1 MADIGYITLVLGF
14 FVSICTAVALFWG
27 QMRQNWKLTATAQ
40 IGVFA
45 VFGLVSLSSI
55 VLIYALMT
63 HDFQLEYVA
72 SYTSRGMSWPYLFSA
87 FWAGNAGSLLL
98 WGWLVTFFTAVMVL
112 WRRKSTKELLPYASS
127 VAMLISAFFLLLL
140 VFIVNPFA
148 KLSVVPADGNGL
160 NPLLQNPGMIFHPP
174 ALLAGF
180 AALTFPFAFAMAP
193 LIAKRKDRDW
203 LVDLRR
209 WTLIAWI
216 FLSIGN
222 VLGAWWAYVELGW
235 GGYWGWDP
243 VENMSFI
250 PWVVTTALLH
260 SIILQRTK
268 GGNRTWTIGLA
279 IVAFNLAI
287 LATFITRTDVLS
299 SVHAF
304 NNTGIGPALLGFIAL
319 CLIIPLALLFSR
331 RNLLKGD
338 RKPSPILSKE
348 NGFQAINIIFIVA
361 SAIVL
366 IATLAPLITQLA
378 NGSKANLSPS
388 FYNIVIGPIF
398 LVIILLI
405 GICTLIGWRHEAA
418 LTLLRRLGLPLI
430 IAFIL
435 GITLVLTT
443 SIAGWAAVSFALCTF
458 AACTI
463 LIESYRMIKARSQ
476 ARGENPIKALAGSL
490 SGSRVRYGAMVVHL
504 GILLIAVGVI
514 GSSALTTQ
522 KNVSLSPGQ
531 STNLNQYTL
540 TYDELQSRSTS
551 STYDVRAIVSV
562 QNGGQ
567 VIDQL
572 TPEKVFYIT
581 SSQPVTQVAIRS
593 TLREDLYVILAG
605 WSNNNTA
612 QFTIM
617 VRPAVKWIW
626 IGGGFLMFGGLIAL
640 WSPRREK
647 PETPE
652 SGKGLP
658 NQMDT

>member
-1 MADIGYITLVLGF
+1 MADIGYIALVLGF
-14 FVSICTAVALFWG
+14 VVCICSAVASFWG
-27 QMRQNWKLTATAQ
+27 QMRKKSKLTDGAQ

-45 VFGLVSLSSI
+45 VFGLVTLSAI

-72 SYTSRGMSWPYLFSA
+72 SYTSRDMSWPYLFSA

-98 WGWLVTFFTAVMVL
+98 WGWLLTFFAVVMVL
-112 WRRKSTKELLPYASS
+112 WRRKTTKELLPYASS
-127 VAMLISAFFLLLL
+127 VMMLTAAFFLLLL
-140 VFIVNPFA
+140 AFIVNPFA
-148 KLSVVPADGNGL
+148 KLSVVPTDGNGL

-180 AALTFPFAFAMAP
+180 AALTLPFAFAMAA

-209 WTLIAWI
+209 WALIAWI
-216 FLSIGN
+216 FLSVGN

-268 GGNRTWTIGLA
+268 GKNRLWTIGLA
-279 IVAFNLAI
+279 IIAFNLPI

-304 NNTGIGPALLGFIAL
+304 SNTGMGPAFLGFMEL
-319 CLIIPLALLFSR
+319 GLIIPLVLLYSR
-331 RNLLKGD
+331 RHLLKSD
-338 RKPSPILSKE
+338 QEPSPTLSKE
-348 NGFQAINIIFIVA
+348 SGFQAINIVFLAV

-366 IATLAPLITQLA
+366 IATLFPLISELA
-378 NGSKANLSPS
+378 GGGKANLGPS
-388 FYNIVIGPIF
+388 FYNIAVGPIF

-418 LTLLRRLGLPLI
+418 LTLLRRLSLPLI
-430 IAFIL
+430 ISFIL
-435 GITLVLTT
+435 GITLAFAT
-443 SIAGWAAVSFALCTF
+443 SIAGWVAVSFALCAF
-458 AACTI
+458 AACSI
-463 LIESYRMIKARSQ
+463 LIEAYRMIKARSQ
-476 ARGENPIKALAGSL
+476 ARGENPVKALAGSL
-490 SGSRVRYGAMVVHL
+490 SGSRMRYGAMIIHL
-504 GILLIAVGVI
+504 GIILIAVGVI

-522 KNVSLSPGQ
+522 KDVSLSPGE
-531 STNLNQYTL
+531 STTLNQYTL
-540 TYDELQSRSTS
+540 TYNDLQSRT
-551 STYDVRAIVSV
+551 TPYLYTVRAILSV
-562 QNGGQ
+562 QNSGHA
-567 VIDQL
+567 IDQL
-572 TPEKVFYIT
+572 TPEKLFYL
-581 SSQPVTQVAIRS
+581 SYAQPVTEVAIHS

-605 WSNNNTA
+605 WSNDNTA

-617 VRPAVKWIW
+617 VRPAIKWIW

-640 WSPRREK
+640 WTPRRVK
-647 PETPE
+647 PKAPGGET
-652 SGKGLP
+652 
-658 NQMDT
+658 

>member
-1 MADIGYITLVLGF
+1 VADIGYIALVLSF
-14 FVSICTAVALFWG
+14 FICICTAAILFWG
-27 QMRQNWKLTATAQ
+27 QMRKNSKLTATAQ

-45 VFGLVSLSSI
+45 VFGLVSLSAI
-55 VLIYALMT
+55 ILIYALMT

-72 SYTSRGMSWPYLFSA
+72 SYTSRDMSWPYLLSA

-98 WGWLVTFFTAVMVL
+98 WGWLVTFFAVVMVL
-112 WRRKSTKELLPYASS
+112 WRRKSTKELLHYASS
-127 VAMLISAFFLLLL
+127 VAMLASAFFLLLL

-148 KLSVVPADGNGL
+148 KLSVVPADGSGL

-180 AALTFPFAFAMAP
+180 AALTFPLAFAMAA

-216 FLSIGN
+216 LLSVGN

-250 PWVVTTALLH
+250 PWAVTTALLH

-268 GGNRTWTIGLA
+268 GGNGLWTSGLA

-319 CLIIPLALLFSR
+319 GLIIPLVLLYSR
-331 RNLLKGD
+331 RNILKSD
-338 RKPSPILSKE
+338 RKPSPTLSKE
-348 NGFQAINIIFIVA
+348 SGFQAINIIFLAV

-366 IATLAPLITQLA
+366 VATLFPLISQLA

-388 FYNIVIGPIF
+388 FYNIVVGPIF
-398 LVIILLI
+398 LVIILLV
-405 GICTLIGWRHEAA
+405 GICTLTGWRHEAA
-418 LTLLRRLGLPLI
+418 LALLRRLGLPLI
-430 IAFIL
+430 LSIIL
-435 GITLVLTT
+435 GITLALAT
-443 SIAGWAAVSFALCTF
+443 SIAGWAAVSFALCAF
-458 AACTI
+458 AACAI
-463 LIESYRMIKARSQ
+463 LIEAYRMIKARSQ
-476 ARGENPIKALAGSL
+476 ARGENPVKALAGSL
-490 SGSRVRYGAMVVHL
+490 SGSRVRYGAMIIHL
-504 GILLIAVGVI
+504 GIILIAVGVI

-540 TYDELQSRSTS
+540 TYDDLQSRNTTS
-551 STYDVRAIVSV
+551 MYTVRAILSV
-562 QNGGQ
+562 QNSGHA
-567 VIDQL
+567 IDQL
-572 TPEKVFYIT
+572 TPEKVFYI
-581 SSQPVTQVAIRS
+581 SYAQPVTEVAIHS

-605 WSNNNTA
+605 WSSDNTA

-640 WSPRREK
+640 WTPRRAK

-652 SGKGLP
+652 RGKGLP
-658 NQMDT
+658 DQIDA